1 MEENRIK
8 QLEAAGDVPDDEVRK
23 IIQSIG
29 CDPKASGGRVGY
41 NQGETC
47 LRKMKRCKINNNKIK
62 TQAQAKN
69 FEKIIKGRKK
79 YYKIWN
85 HTRSIICNW

>member
-1 MEENRIK
+1 MFLTK
-8 QLEAAGDVPDDEVRK
+8 VRK

-47 LRKMKRCKINNNKIK
+47 FRKRC
-62 TQAQAKN
+62 
-69 FEKIIKGRKK
+69 
-79 YYKIWN
+79 
-85 HTRSIICNW
+85 